1 MSDPIPEHLERTCT
15 MLNKAFPAGIGKE
28 EYYPLLALLYEHLTD
43 RNLAEVIV
51 IVTGKDSAAA
61 HNDVHRSVTT
71 NRPGQES
78 LDLVIEKLMP
88 HGYEAWLNEE

>member
-1 MSDPIPEHLERTCT
+1 MESTCT
-15 MLNKAFPAGIGKE
+15 MLSKAFPTGIGEE

-51 IVTGKDSAAA
+51 LVTGKDSTVALS
-61 HNDVHRSVTT
+61 DVHRSVTT

-78 LDLVIEKLMP
+78 LDLVKGKLLP
-88 HGYEAWLNEE
+88 HGYAAWLNEE